1 MKICVL
7 GAGTWGT
14 ALASLLAKNGHRVTL
29 WSAIPEELHRLSM
42 LRAHPNLP
50 GASIPDNIIYN
61 SDIAKACRGNDM
73 ILFVVAS
80 QFVRSTARAV
90 APALSDGVIL
100 VSAAKGI
107 EKNTLMT
114 MSDIITD
121 EIEKVNPTLS
131 YKVAA
136 LSGPTHAEEVAVGLP
151 TSIVA
156 ACEDEKT
163 AFDIAGLFTGSCI
176 RAYTNTDTRG
186 VELAGAI
193 KNVIAIAAGI
203 NKGMGFGDN
212 AQAMLMT
219 RGAAEMARVGLAMGC
234 KRRTFMGLAGIG
246 DLIVT
251 CTSHHSRNNQCGQ
264 LLAAGLSYEEASR
277 RIGMVVEGY
286 YALEGAIALK
296 EKYEVDMPITEAVY
310 DIIFRHVA
318 PKDAM
323 AKLMARDIKSELNT

>member
-1 MKICVL
+1 MNICVL

-14 ALASLLAKNGHRVTL
+14 ALASLLAKNGHRTTL

-42 LRAHPNLP
+42 FRAHPNLP
-50 GASIPDNIIYN
+50 GASIPDNIIYHT
-61 SDIAKACRGNDM
+61 DISKACRGNDL

-90 APALSDGVIL
+90 APCLQDGVLL

-114 MSDIITD
+114 MSDIIHD
-121 EIEKVNPTLS
+121 EVGRARPDLS

-136 LSGPTHAEEVAVGLP
+136 ISGPTHAEEVALGLP

-156 ACEDEKT
+156 ACEDEPA
-163 AFDIAGLFTGSCI
+163 AFSIAELFAGSCV

-203 NKGMGFGDN
+203 NRGMGFGDN

-219 RGAAEMARVGLAMGC
+219 RGAAEMARIGLAMGC

-251 CTSHHSRNNQCGQ
+251 CTSRHSRNNQCGQ
-264 LLAAGLSYEEASR
+264 LLAAGIPYEEAAR
-277 RIGMVVEGY
+277 KIGMVVEGY
-286 YALEGAIALK
+286 HALEGAMALK
-296 EKYEVDMPITEAVY
+296 QKYGVDMPITEAVY

-318 PKDAM
+318 PKDAI